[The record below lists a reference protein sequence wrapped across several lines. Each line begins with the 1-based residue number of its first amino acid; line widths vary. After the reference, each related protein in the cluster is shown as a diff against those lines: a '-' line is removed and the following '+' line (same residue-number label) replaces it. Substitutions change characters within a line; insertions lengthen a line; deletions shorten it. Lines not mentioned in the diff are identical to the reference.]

1 MEMWLNTNFFW
12 RENSNLKSYSDRFEK
27 LNPKWMKM
35 SYIII
40 YDYYIFLYVYNMCNS
55 VSELDNSVKKI
66 YLT

>member
-40 YDYYIFLYVYNMCNS
+40 YDYYIFLCVYNMCNS